1 MKKNVRLLAAVT
13 IAIAFVSIA
22 QAADTTY
29 AIEGVFI
36 GSTEP
41 LLPSATITLFE
52 PVVTLGVI
60 TCTAVA
66 VPPIVRSEGIAEL
79 VGDIILTCTNTP
91 PPSGG
96 MPVSHLVTNVNVSL
110 NVNVTNNLQGHPDAV
125 LIINENNCTAPVTVG
140 GSGIGVLASTPSCA
154 TASIA
159 PPAAAPDQRFQDPM
173 FGELAS
179 ATRIEWNAPPSL
191 RCTHYTGGGCRGLRP
206 DACPHPGGKSGLHV
220 QPLHHRS
227 SHYQHAG
234 ERLAV
239 GRARHRGCSFLAD
252 PGHCFDHG
260 SQPDPGLQQLQQ
272 HAERGDSFGW
282 IVGRHR

>member
-1 MKKNVRLLAAVT
+1 M
-13 IAIAFVSIA
+13 S
-22 QAADTTY
+22 
-29 AIEGVFI
+29 
-36 GSTEP
+36 STEP
-41 LLPSATITLFE
+41 LLPNGTPYTATLTFDPSTLVSSADPIGGTRYSSGSLSFRAGSVVLSWTVSISIDTTRALLHVIRVDGLGSVGTFNANLRINLILAELLTSEAFPVPFPTLPDFSFTQFLINTSTTHSATITLFE

-154 TASIA
+154 TASI
-159 PPAAAPDQRFQDPM
+159 R
-173 FGELAS
+173 
-179 ATRIEWNAPPSL
+179 
-191 RCTHYTGGGCRGLRP
+191 LRP
-206 DACPHPGGKSGLHV
+206 
-220 QPLHHRS
+220 
-227 SHYQHAG
+227 
-234 ERLAV
+234 
-239 GRARHRGCSFLAD
+239 GRRAD
-252 PGHCFDHG
+252 H
-260 SQPDPGLQQLQQ
+260 Q
-272 HAERGDSFGW
+272 
-282 IVGRHR
+282 